1 LILDVET
8 NEDLELVKNSFGEFL
23 IREWSKYGAKK
34 HEVSRDKIMETFS
47 KVKDLG
53 IFQFIKETSLTNAL
67 LINEIIGE
75 NLLPGIIAF
84 SSMLGVDY
92 PVSVGV
98 NYVAEV
104 DKAEVIVTPKGI
116 SNKNDVSVEEIESP
130 DPSVRAYKI
139 NEGKWRQSDVDF
151 NKVILLAS
159 AQIIGHATAVLKET
173 VEYSKNRIAFGKPI
187 GSYQAIK
194 HRIVDDALG
203 IELVRSRYLANPTD
217 PIRIFKH
224 AYKKAF
230 KTILN
235 SIQSHG
241 GIGFTADLDLHLH
254 LKRVVLLEKLFHQ

>member
-1 LILDVET
+1 MLLDVET
-8 NEDLELVKNSFGEFL
+8 NEDLELVRNSLNEFL
-23 IREWSKYGAKK
+23 SREWNKYGAKK
-34 HEVSRDKIMETFS
+34 HEVSRDKILEIFN
-47 KVKDLG
+47 KVRDLG

-75 NLLPGIIAF
+75 NFLPGIVAF

-92 PVSVGV
+92 PISVGI

-116 SNKNDVSVEEIESP
+116 SDKNNVSVEEIESP
-130 DPSVRAYKI
+130 DPSVRVYKVI
-139 NEGKWRQSDVDF
+139 DGKWRQSDVDF
-151 NKVILLAS
+151 DKVILLAS
-159 AQIIGHATAVLKET
+159 AQVIGHATAVLKET
-173 VEYSKNRIAFGKPI
+173 VEYSKNRVAFGKPI

-203 IELVRSRYLANPTD
+203 IELVRSRYLVNPTS
-217 PIRIFKH
+217 PVRIFKH
-224 AYKKAF
+224 AYTRAF
-230 KTILN
+230 KAILN

>member
-1 LILDVET
+1 MLLDVET
-8 NEDLELVKNSFGEFL
+8 NEDLELIKNSFNEFL
-23 IREWSKYGAKK
+23 SREWNKYGSKK
-34 HEVSRDKIMETFS
+34 HEVSRDKIMEVFG

-53 IFQFIKETSLTNAL
+53 IFQFIRETGLTNAL
-67 LINEIIGE
+67 LLNEIIGE
-75 NLLPGIIAF
+75 NLLPGIVAF

-92 PVSVGV
+92 LVSVGV

-104 DKAEVIVTPKGI
+104 DKAEAIVTPKGI
-116 SNKNDVSVEEIESP
+116 SNKNDVDVEEIESP
-130 DPSVRAYKI
+130 DPSVRVYKI
-139 NEGKWRQSDVDF
+139 IEGEWRKSDFDF

-194 HRIVDDALG
+194 HRIVDDALR
-203 IELVRSRYLANPTD
+203 IELVRSRYLVNPTS
-217 PIRIFKH
+217 PERIFKH

-230 KTILN
+230 KAILN

-254 LKRVVLLEKLFHQ
+254 LKRVILLGKLFQQ